1 MNIRKRS
8 MKKFCKIV
16 IFILCVL
23 FLGAFFSC
31 EHAHTYDTSTWL
43 CDATAHWYKA
53 TCEHDGEKGE
63 FSAHVDDNGDGF
75 CEICAYEL
83 YHVHT
88 FADTWA
94 FDSEKHWRYST
105 CGHDAVKDEGPHNFN
120 TDDVCISC
128 GYEKPFV
135 DERIATSW
143 TLAFENGEEFV
154 QTVPAVLGKEV
165 VLTLVDVAPTTVD
178 FSVDRIRASVTDE
191 SGETVSLDDAEF
203 VLTID
208 ESAGK
213 IYLKATV
220 LGVYEITIQ
229 TENVSKNFT
238 MLVERPITK
247 EIYVT
252 VDGVQVGVVSS
263 KTGEEVTFA
272 VKTNDNADTSCE
284 IQVVAPTGSMISS
297 QLFALEDT
305 DIVKFIPDIAG
316 RYEITVIST
325 AEKKDENL
333 LPYTFTVMVEEPTV
347 PLEKL
352 KGKYV
357 GYFDY
362 VTATFTPDFDGATTG
377 NVTIT
382 DKANASSYGVF
393 THTTRYGYDEN
404 SGEITLAET
413 AVYIIDHSYR
423 KESFALSFK
432 MENEVLVLSYGKNG
446 YTNDYEM
453 KRD

>member
-1 MNIRKRS
+1 
-8 MKKFCKIV
+8 MKKFCGII
-16 IFILCVL
+16 IFILCAL

-75 CEICAYEL
+75 CEICAYEF

-88 FADTWA
+88 FVDTWT
-94 FDSEKHWRYST
+94 FDSEKHWKNST
-105 CGHDAVKDEGPHNFN
+105 CGHDAVKDEGAHTFN
-120 TDDVCISC
+120 ADDVCISC

-143 TLAFENGEEFV
+143 TLAFENGEEIL
-154 QTVPAVLGKEV
+154 QTVPAVLGEEV
-165 VLTLVDVAPTTVD
+165 VFTLVDVTPITAD
-178 FSVDRIRASVTDE
+178 FSVDRIRVSVTDE
-191 SGETVSLDDAEF
+191 SGETVSLDGTEF

-213 IYLKATV
+213 IRFKTTG
-220 LGVYEITIQ
+220 LGTYEITVQ
-229 TENVSKNFT
+229 TANVSKNFT
-238 MLVERPITK
+238 MLVERAITK

-252 VDGVQVGVVSS
+252 VDDVQVGVVSS
-263 KTGEEVTFA
+263 KTGAEVAFVIKA
-272 VKTNDNADTSCE
+272 NDYADASCE
-284 IQVVAPTGSMISS
+284 IQVAAPTGSMVPS
-297 QLFALEDT
+297 QLFAVEDT
-305 DIVKFIPDIAG
+305 NIVKFIPDIAG

-325 AEKKDENL
+325 AKKQGEGL
-333 LPYTFTVMVEEPTV
+333 LPYTFTVVVDESLA
-347 PLEKL
+347 PLDKL

-393 THTTRYGYDEN
+393 THTTRYNYDEN
-404 SGEITLAET
+404 SGEIILAET
-413 AVYIIDHSYR
+413 AVYVIDYSYR
-423 KESFALSFK
+423 KESFTISFK
-432 MENEVLVLSYGKNG
+432 MENEVLILSYSKNG